1 MLMGWKSICTKSGH
15 AAGTAPK
22 RGVPKEE
29 STAVPK
35 NRALSGERSEFAAL
49 RPMDS
54 PLHAGPPHP
63 FVCRL
68 PSGPVFSQKE

>member
-1 MLMGWKSICTKSGH
+1 MLMGRKSMCTKSGH

-22 RGVPKEE
+22 RGVLKEE
-29 STAVPK
+29 STAVLK
-35 NRALSGERSEFAAL
+35 NRARSGERSEFAAL

-63 FVCRL
+63 FVCRM
-68 PSGPVFSQKE
+68 PSEPVFFQKE